1 MRGKL
6 FAVFLF
12 LLSFAVWSH
21 AGINATF
28 GQAVKSGT
36 EYTFPNLAVNTSVP
50 TEKIYSISMWYSA
63 GRGTFALPATL
74 PNDWYKSYDSEGS
87 FSMTI
92 YDGATPQEVQD
103 FLRQVKMQ
111 LTGGTTSAVIV
122 VELCE
127 RLSYGEAV
135 AVRSQEVSEAE
146 SEPCKTALGY
156 IGVEVK
162 KEASV
167 NGGSINNGTMPSPV
181 KVVLGDEIEYKI
193 TASVLSASPSFP
205 PPPPMAPMFLSEAME
220 PVNNDGNVI
229 IIEDKLPE
237 GVTLVDGSITSG
249 GVLETDVVKWKLKGL
264 TGNQVTVSFK
274 VRPKAGVDPSAIG
287 IIENKATVTYA
298 SILPDK
304 PIPEPIPEPRKPQPK
319 PRPQPQS
326 GHLVHVRAAGAELL
340 DVWFAEETNST
351 YHQKSVCR
359 VQFVVDPAAGGALV
373 GGADQLIDYGT
384 KPAAGVTV
392 TPSGTSYKFKGWKH
406 GEITSLK
413 PGEAAV
419 PAASGPAGDANW
431 YTTVDV
437 KGNVTFTAEM
447 ELQGWKIE
455 YDFNDDKT
463 TSGGKMPEVPNKPDL
478 LNQYP
483 SGYTLPAP
491 PALNPSIEVK
501 PSPERIGYFF
511 SGWNTLDT
519 DFSAGLPIILSSSGG
534 DVKITAKWRVK
545 RFGIGYELYGGVAP
559 GTPNPTEYTIETLP
573 IKVEHAPTR
582 AGYTFVGWTNDRF
595 APTTQMTIDVPLK
608 DANGVYTQ
616 DSLTFHAHWH
626 KKLVVDTATCEAPLH
641 LKGLPGAKGY
651 KWEYIV
657 SATEKK
663 EVGNAQAFDAG
674 KSGTYVL
681 TTDYGT
687 VSVKDTFK
695 VLFAFEGKQEL
706 KHNNNIAAKIGR
718 KQEFYVKMDTVGRK
732 VSYKWSLAEGDTTH
746 SMKGDSL
753 YVVFGTSGKKDV
765 MVEITVTLPGGL
777 ICKKELAASITISEK
792 YNGFFVDQNVQGGRE
807 DGSSWA
813 NAYRRIEQALDKA
826 RAGDC
831 VWVARGTYTPPKGK
845 SYEMKYDSVE
855 VYGGFGAWE
864 SYLHE
869 RVFASNQTILQCSNG
884 GSSVIVIE
892 GSKGMRWDGFI
903 VEQGNATQGGGIL
916 NKNGQVT
923 IANCIIRNN
932 RAEQGG
938 GIYNGHGGDAIIFNT
953 EISGNTAT
961 EGAGMYNLSADPRL
975 TNVTISGNLASG
987 EGGGLY
993 NDGSNPDVRNTIIWD
1008 NRAGKHPNVSN
1019 KTSTPAFSFSL
1030 IERDRAGWDVAL
1042 GADHGGNV
1050 NGSPV
1055 FRRRGF
1061 DEDGSMR
1068 QGNYRLGAGSAAEN
1082 QGYNYY
1088 VLFEKTRDAHL
1099 PTLGQSVYHKGIPYD
1114 LSGLSRIID
1123 DRVDIGAYEYAPNI
1137 AFPKVSRE
1145 IVIPTVKGLIFQPA
1159 PGIHYVNTGDDFTFT
1174 VKEEQAGNVLKAGEK
1189 KRLIERLKITTGD
1202 PVRDKDGIKMTENE
1216 DGSVTVKLIKVTS
1229 GIVLTVDP
1237 HATSSAI
1244 ISGEKVWSYEG
1255 QVLLS
1260 VKASTGVRIYD
1271 LKGQL
1276 VDARKVDAGETAIA
1290 LPEGIYLVRIADRSY
1305 KVIVR

>member
-12 LLSFAVWSH
+12 LLGFAVLSH
-21 AGINATF
+21 AEINATF
-28 GQAVKSGT
+28 GKAVKSGT
-36 EYTFPNLAVNTSVP
+36 EYTFPNLTVSSSTP
-50 TEKIYSISMWYSA
+50 TERIYQISMWYDA
-63 GRGTFALPATL
+63 GRGTFALPTTI
-74 PNDWYKSYDSEGS
+74 PSDWNKDYDSEGH
-87 FSMTI
+87 FTFTI
-92 YDGATPQEVQD
+92 YNGVTPQEIQN

-111 LTGGTTSAVIV
+111 LADGTTSAVIAV
-122 VELCE
+122 DLCNQPIH
-127 RLSYGEAV
+127 GEAV
-135 AVRSQEVSEAE
+135 AVRSQDV
-146 SEPCKTALGY
+146 PCKMSLGY
-156 IGVEVK
+156 IGIEVK

-167 NGGSINNGTMPSPV
+167 NGGSVNNGTMASPV
-181 KVVLGDEIEYKI
+181 SIILGDEIEYRI
-193 TASVLSASPSFP
+193 TASVLP
-205 PPPPMAPMFLSEAME
+205 PPPPPTPMSLSEAMD
-220 PVNNDGNVI
+220 PVNNDDNVI
-229 IIEDKLPE
+229 LIEDKLPE
-237 GVTLVDGSITSG
+237 GVVLVDGSISSG
-249 GVLETDVVKWKLKGL
+249 GVLEADIIKWKLENL
-264 TGNQVTVSFK
+264 TGNEVTVSFK
-274 VRPKAGVDPSAIG
+274 VRPKAGVNASAIG
-287 IIENKATVTYA
+287 IIENKATVTYKRK
-298 SILPDK
+298 IGNMP
-304 PIPEPIPEPRKPQPK
+304 PEPH
-319 PRPQPQS
+319 RPGS
-326 GHLVHVRAAGAELL
+326 FMDTRASQADRLETL
-340 DVWFAEETNST
+340 FSEETNTT
-351 YHQKSVCR
+351 YHKKAVCT
-359 VQFVVDPAAGGALV
+359 VKFVVDPVAGGVLNN
-373 GGADQLIDYGT
+373 GDDQVIDYGT
-384 KPAAGVTV
+384 RPSAGVTV
-392 TPSGTSYKFKGWKH
+392 TPSSASYKFKGWKH
-406 GEITSLK
+406 GGFTSLK
-413 PGEAAV
+413 AGEAAV
-419 PAASGPAGDANW
+419 PGASGPSGDANW
-431 YTTVDV
+431 YTTIDV
-437 KGNVTFTAEM
+437 KGDVTFTAEM

-463 TSGGKMPEVPNKPDL
+463 TPGGKMPEVPNKADL
-478 LNQYP
+478 LNKYP
-483 SGYTLPAP
+483 SEYTLPAP
-491 PALNPSIEVK
+491 PAPAPSIEVK

-511 SGWNTLDT
+511 YGWNALDT
-519 DFSAGLPIILSSSGG
+519 DFGIGVPIILSPAGG
-534 DVKITAKWRVK
+534 DVKITAKWAPN
-545 RFGIGYELYGGVAP
+545 RFGIGYDLHGGVAP

-573 IKVEHAPTR
+573 EKVQHAPTR
-582 AGYTFVGWTNDRF
+582 ADYTFVGWTNDRF
-595 APTTQMTIDVPLK
+595 APTTQMTVDIPLK

-626 KKLVVDTATCEAPLH
+626 KKLVVDTVTCEAPLK
-641 LKGLPGAKGY
+641 LKGQPGAKSY

-663 EVGNAQAFDAG
+663 EVGNAQNFDAG

-681 TTDYGT
+681 TTNYGS
-687 VSVKDTFK
+687 VSVEDTFK

-706 KHNNNIAAKIGR
+706 KNNSDIAAKIGR

-732 VSYKWSLAEGDTTH
+732 VSYKWLLAEGDTTH

-753 YVVFGTSGKKDV
+753 YVVFRTSGKKDV
-765 MVEITVTLPGGL
+765 AVEITVTLPGGL
-777 ICKKELAASITISEK
+777 ICKKELTASINISEK
-792 YNGFFVDQNVQGGRE
+792 YNGFFVDQNVVGGRE

-831 VWVARGTYTPPKGK
+831 VWVARGRYTPPKGK

-938 GIYNGHGGDAIIFNT
+938 GIYNGHGGNAIIFNT

-993 NDGSNPDVRNTIIWD
+993 NDGSNPDVRNTILWG

-1082 QGYNYY
+1082 QGLNRY
-1088 VLFEKTRDAHL
+1088 VYMEKTRDAYL
-1099 PTLGQSVYHKGIPYD
+1099 PTLSGSVYHSGFLYD
-1114 LSGLSRIID
+1114 LSGRNRIVED
-1123 DRVDIGAYEYAPNI
+1123 CVDIGAYEYAPDVY
-1137 AFPKVSRE
+1137 FPKISRE
-1145 IVIPTVKGLIFQPA
+1145 IVIPTVKGLIFQPG

-1202 PVRDKDGIKMTENE
+1202 PIRDKHGVKMTENE

-1229 GIVLTVDP
+1229 RIVLTVDP

-1290 LPEGIYLVRIADRSY
+1290 LPQGIYLVRIADRSY

>member
-12 LLSFAVWSH
+12 LIGFAMLSH
-21 AGINATF
+21 AQNSIVVNLGD
-28 GQAVKSGT
+28 AVKHQEGSGVY
-36 EYTFPNLAVNTSVP
+36 YTFPNLNVNAGAGVLIKSIKLDFKQGTATYSLPPGWVSKPILDYVP
-50 TEKIYSISMWYSA
+50 YSYIFENEDGASASDVQNFLRNIKYTFESQYKGGELGVQVCNYIYPME
-63 GRGTFALPATL
+63 PMV
-74 PNDWYKSYDSEGS
+74 PQSYDIS
-87 FSMTI
+87 TR
-92 YDGATPQEVQD
+92 V
-103 FLRQVKMQ
+103 
-111 LTGGTTSAVIV
+111 SAVD
-122 VELCE
+122 
-127 RLSYGEAV
+127 
-135 AVRSQEVSEAE
+135 EVCSDFVPIRFGFE
-146 SEPCKTALGY
+146 SAKS
-156 IGVEVK
+156 
-162 KEASV
+162 ASV
-167 NGGSINNGTMPSPV
+167 NGVANNGTSTAPV
-181 KVVLGDEIEYKI
+181 EVILGDEIEYRI
-193 TASVLSASPSFP
+193 NAVNASPEFYGGGEFAATRTDNVQLRQGEY
-205 PPPPMAPMFLSEAME
+205 APHEVSTI
-220 PVNNDGNVI
+220 V
-229 IIEDKLPE
+229 IEDVLPE
-237 GVTLVDGSITSG
+237 GVELVGNPDNN
-249 GVLETDVVKWKLKGL
+249 GVFEASTRTIRWELTDVPRGEDR
-264 TGNQVTVSFK
+264 TVSFK
-274 VRPKAGVDPSAIG
+274 VKLKVPLIAAYYQNVM
-287 IIENKATVTYA
+287 ENKATVTTKWQDMMLTRGETDVSTRNLA
-298 SILPDK
+298 
-304 PIPEPIPEPRKPQPK
+304 
-319 PRPQPQS
+319 
-326 GHLVHVRAAGAELL
+326 L
-340 DVWFAEETNST
+340 DGMNEYVSVTNST
-351 YHQKSVCR
+351 FHQRAVCT
-359 VQFVVDPAAGGALV
+359 VKFAVDPAAGGTLT
-373 GGADQLIDYGT
+373 GGEDQVIDYGT

-406 GEITSLK
+406 GGFTSLK

-478 LNQYP
+478 LNKYP

-491 PALNPSIEVK
+491 PAINPSIEVK

-511 SGWNTLDT
+511 YGWNALDT
-519 DFSAGLPIILSSSGG
+519 DFGIGVPIILSPAGG
-534 DVKITAKWRVK
+534 DVKITAEWAPN
-545 RFGIGYELYGGVAP
+545 RFGIGYDLHGGVAS

-582 AGYTFVGWTNDRF
+582 AGHTFVGWTNDRF
-595 APTTQMTIDVPLK
+595 APTTQMTVDIPLK
-608 DANGVYTQ
+608 DAKGVYTQ

-626 KKLVVDTATCEAPLH
+626 KKLVVDTATCEAPLK

-657 SATEKK
+657 SVTEKK
-663 EVGNAQAFDAG
+663 EVGNAQTFDAG

-681 TTDYGT
+681 TTNYGS
-687 VSVKDTFK
+687 VSVEDTFK

-706 KHNNNIAAKIGR
+706 KNNGDIAAKIGR

-732 VSYKWSLAEGDTTH
+732 VSYKWSVAEGDTTH

-765 MVEITVTLPGGL
+765 AVEITVTLPSGL
-777 ICKKELAASITISEK
+777 ICKKELTASINISEK

-869 RVFASNQTILQCSNG
+869 RVFASNQTILQSSNG
-884 GSSVIVIE
+884 GSSVIIIE

-903 VEQGNATQGGGIL
+903 VEQGNATRGGGIL

-938 GIYNGHGGDAIIFNT
+938 GIYNGDGGDAVVFNT
-953 EISGNTAT
+953 EISGNTAN
-961 EGAGMYNLSADPRL
+961 EGAGMYNRSAHPRL

-993 NDGSNPDVRNTIIWD
+993 NDGSNPDVRNTILWG
-1008 NRAGKHPNVSN
+1008 NRAGKHPNISN
-1019 KTSTPAFSFSL
+1019 KTSVPTFSFSL
-1030 IERDRAGWDVAL
+1030 IEKDRAGWDVAL

-1050 NGSPV
+1050 DGSPV

-1068 QGNYRLGAGSAAEN
+1068 QGDYRLGAGSAAEN
-1082 QGYNYY
+1082 QGYNRY

-1123 DRVDIGAYEYAPNI
+1123 DRVDIGAYEYAPNTT
-1137 AFPKVSRE
+1137 FPKVSRE
-1145 IVIPTVKGLIFQPA
+1145 IVIPTIKGLIFQPA

-1174 VKEEQAGNVLKAGEK
+1174 VKEEQTGNVLKAGEK

>member
-12 LLSFAVWSH
+12 LIGFAMLSH
-21 AGINATF
+21 AQNSIVVNLGD
-28 GQAVKSGT
+28 AVKHEEASGVY
-36 EYTFPNLAVNTSVP
+36 YTFPNLNVNAGAGVLIKSIKLDFKQGTATYSLPSGWVSKPILGSVSYSYVFENESGSSASDVQNFLRSIKY
-50 TEKIYSISMWYSA
+50 TFDAQYKGGELSVQVCNFIYPMEPMA
-63 GRGTFALPATL
+63 PR
-74 PNDWYKSYDSEGS
+74 SYDISTRAAAVDEVCSEFVPIRFG
-87 FSMTI
+87 F
-92 YDGATPQEVQD
+92 
-103 FLRQVKMQ
+103 
-111 LTGGTTSAVIV
+111 
-122 VELCE
+122 
-127 RLSYGEAV
+127 
-135 AVRSQEVSEAE
+135 E
-146 SEPCKTALGY
+146 STKS
-156 IGVEVK
+156 
-162 KEASV
+162 ASV
-167 NGGSINNGTMPSPV
+167 NGVANNGTSAMPV
-181 KVVLGDEIEYKI
+181 KVILGDEIEYRI
-193 TASVLSASPSFP
+193 NA
-205 PPPPMAPMFLSEAME
+205 
-220 PVNNDGNVI
+220 VNAATVGNDGGGMAVTDRTENVQLRQSEYFPYQTSTLLI
-229 IIEDKLPE
+229 VDVLPDGLE
-237 GVTLVDGSITSG
+237 LVGNPDNNGVFEASTRTIRWEL
-249 GVLETDVVKWKLKGL
+249 TDVPWGEDR
-264 TGNQVTVSFK
+264 TVSFK
-274 VRPKAGVDPSAIG
+274 VKLKEPLIAAYYQNIM
-287 IIENKATVTYA
+287 ENKATVTTKWQDMM
-298 SILPDK
+298 LTRG
-304 PIPEPIPEPRKPQPK
+304 E
-319 PRPQPQS
+319 
-326 GHLVHVRAAGAELL
+326 AEVSMRNMAL
-340 DVWFAEETNST
+340 DGMKEYVSVTNST
-351 YHQKSVCR
+351 FHQRSVCT
-359 VQFVVDPAAGGALV
+359 VKFVVDPVAGGVLNN
-373 GGADQLIDYGT
+373 GDDQVIDYGT
-384 KPAAGVTV
+384 RPSAGVTV
-392 TPSGTSYKFKGWKH
+392 TPSGSSYKFKGWKH
-406 GEITSLK
+406 GGFTSLK

-431 YTTVDV
+431 YTTIDV
-437 KGNVTFTAEM
+437 KGDVTFTAEM
-447 ELQGWKIE
+447 ELQGYSIT
-455 YDFNDDKT
+455 YDYNDKALSPKGET
-463 TSGGKMPEVPNKPDL
+463 MPLATPPGTANPT
-478 LNQYP
+478 
-483 SGYTLPAP
+483 GY
-491 PALNPSIEVK
+491 
-501 PSPERIGYFF
+501 
-511 SGWNTLDT
+511 
-519 DFSAGLPIILSSSGG
+519 
-534 DVKITAKWRVK
+534 ITAEIPVSGIELNDPIREGYQFVNWQISSDNSTISPWISRIIPAGTQGNLTCQALWAPN
-545 RFGIGYELYGGVAP
+545 RFGIGYDLHGGVAS

-573 IKVEHAPTR
+573 EKVQHAPTR
-582 AGYTFVGWTNDRF
+582 ADYTFVGWTNDRF
-595 APTTQMTIDVPLK
+595 APTTQMTVDIPLK
-608 DANGVYTQ
+608 DAKGVYTQ

-626 KKLVVDTATCEAPLH
+626 KKLVVDTVTCEAPLK
-641 LKGLPGAKGY
+641 LKGQPGAKSY

-663 EVGNAQAFDAG
+663 EVGNAQNFDAG

-681 TTDYGT
+681 TTNYGS
-687 VSVKDTFK
+687 VSVEDTFK

-706 KHNNNIAAKIGR
+706 KNNSNIAAKIGK

-732 VSYKWSLAEGDTTH
+732 VSYKWLLAEGDTTH

-765 MVEITVTLPGGL
+765 AIEITVTLPGGL
-777 ICKKELAASITISEK
+777 ICKKELTASINISEK
-792 YNGFFVDQNVQGGRE
+792 YNGFFVDQNVVGGRE

-831 VWVARGTYTPPKGK
+831 VWVARGRYTPPKGK

-916 NKNGQVT
+916 NRNGQVT

-938 GIYNGHGGDAIIFNT
+938 GIYNGNGGNAVIFNT

-993 NDGSNPDVRNTIIWD
+993 NDGSNPDVRNTIIWG

-1019 KTSTPAFSFSL
+1019 TSSTPAFSFSL

-1061 DEDGSMR
+1061 DEDGTMR
-1068 QGNYRLGAGSAAEN
+1068 QGDYRLGAGGAAEN
-1082 QGYNYY
+1082 QGLNRY
-1088 VLFEKTRDAHL
+1088 VYMEKTRDAYL
-1099 PTLGQSVYHKGIPYD
+1099 PTLSGSVYHSGFLYD
-1114 LSGLSRIID
+1114 LSGRNRIVED
-1123 DRVDIGAYEYAPNI
+1123 CVDIGAYEYAPDVY
-1137 AFPKVSRE
+1137 FPKISRE
-1145 IVIPTVKGLIFQPA
+1145 IVIPTVKGLIFQPG

-1202 PVRDKDGIKMTENE
+1202 PIRDKHGIKMTENE

-1229 GIVLTVDP
+1229 RIVLTVDP

-1276 VDARKVDAGETAIA
+1276 VDARKVEAGETAIA

>member
-1 MRGKL
+1 M
-6 FAVFLF
+6 
-12 LLSFAVWSH
+12 
-21 AGINATF
+21 
-28 GQAVKSGT
+28 
-36 EYTFPNLAVNTSVP
+36 
-50 TEKIYSISMWYSA
+50 
-63 GRGTFALPATL
+63 
-74 PNDWYKSYDSEGS
+74 
-87 FSMTI
+87 
-92 YDGATPQEVQD
+92 
-103 FLRQVKMQ
+103 
-111 LTGGTTSAVIV
+111 
-122 VELCE
+122 
-127 RLSYGEAV
+127 
-135 AVRSQEVSEAE
+135 
-146 SEPCKTALGY
+146 
-156 IGVEVK
+156 
-162 KEASV
+162 
-167 NGGSINNGTMPSPV
+167 PV
-181 KVVLGDEIEYKI
+181 KVILGDEIEYRI
-193 TASVLSASPSFP
+193 NA
-205 PPPPMAPMFLSEAME
+205 
-220 PVNNDGNVI
+220 VNAATVGNDGGGMAVTDRTENVQLRQSEYFPYQTSTLLI
-229 IIEDKLPE
+229 VDVLPDGLE
-237 GVTLVDGSITSG
+237 LVGNPDNNGVFEASTRTIRWEL
-249 GVLETDVVKWKLKGL
+249 TDVPWGEDR
-264 TGNQVTVSFK
+264 TVSFK
-274 VRPKAGVDPSAIG
+274 VKLKEPLIAAYYQNIM
-287 IIENKATVTYA
+287 ENKATVTTKWQDMM
-298 SILPDK
+298 LTRG
-304 PIPEPIPEPRKPQPK
+304 E
-319 PRPQPQS
+319 
-326 GHLVHVRAAGAELL
+326 AEVSMRNMAL
-340 DVWFAEETNST
+340 DGMKEYVSVTNST
-351 YHQKSVCR
+351 FHQRSVCT
-359 VQFVVDPAAGGALV
+359 VKFVVDPVAGGVLNN
-373 GGADQLIDYGT
+373 GDDQVIDYGT
-384 KPAAGVTV
+384 RPSAGVTV
-392 TPSGTSYKFKGWKH
+392 TPSGSSYKFKGWKH
-406 GEITSLK
+406 GGFTSLK

-431 YTTVDV
+431 YTTIDV
-437 KGNVTFTAEM
+437 KGDVTFTAEM
-447 ELQGWKIE
+447 ELQGYSIT
-455 YDFNDDKT
+455 YDYNDKALSPKGET
-463 TSGGKMPEVPNKPDL
+463 MPLATPPGTANPT
-478 LNQYP
+478 
-483 SGYTLPAP
+483 GY
-491 PALNPSIEVK
+491 
-501 PSPERIGYFF
+501 
-511 SGWNTLDT
+511 
-519 DFSAGLPIILSSSGG
+519 
-534 DVKITAKWRVK
+534 ITAEIPVSGIELNDPIREGYQFVNWQISSDNSTISPWISRIIPAGTQGNLTCQALWAPN
-545 RFGIGYELYGGVAP
+545 RFGIGYDLHGGVAS

-573 IKVEHAPTR
+573 EKVQHAPTR
-582 AGYTFVGWTNDRF
+582 ADYTFVGWTNDRF
-595 APTTQMTIDVPLK
+595 APTTQMTVDIPLK
-608 DANGVYTQ
+608 DAKGVYTQ

-626 KKLVVDTATCEAPLH
+626 KKLVVDTVTCEAPLK
-641 LKGLPGAKGY
+641 LKGQPGAKSY

-663 EVGNAQAFDAG
+663 EVGNAQNFDAG

-681 TTDYGT
+681 TTNYGS
-687 VSVKDTFK
+687 VSVEDTFK

-706 KHNNNIAAKIGR
+706 KNNSNIAAKIGK

-732 VSYKWSLAEGDTTH
+732 VSYKWLLAEGDTTH

-765 MVEITVTLPGGL
+765 AIEITVTLPGGL
-777 ICKKELAASITISEK
+777 ICKKELTASINISEK
-792 YNGFFVDQNVQGGRE
+792 YNGFFVDQNVVGGRE

-831 VWVARGTYTPPKGK
+831 VWVARGRYTPPKGK

-916 NKNGQVT
+916 NRNGQVT

-938 GIYNGHGGDAIIFNT
+938 GIYNGNGGNAVIFNT

-993 NDGSNPDVRNTIIWD
+993 NDGSNPDVRNTIIWG

-1019 KTSTPAFSFSL
+1019 TSSTPAFSFSL

-1061 DEDGSMR
+1061 DEDGTMR
-1068 QGNYRLGAGSAAEN
+1068 QGDYRLGAGGAAEN
-1082 QGYNYY
+1082 QGLNRY
-1088 VLFEKTRDAHL
+1088 VYMEKTRDAYL
-1099 PTLGQSVYHKGIPYD
+1099 PTLSGSVYHSGFLYD
-1114 LSGLSRIID
+1114 LSGRNRIVED
-1123 DRVDIGAYEYAPNI
+1123 CVDIGAYEYAPDVY
-1137 AFPKVSRE
+1137 FPKISRE
-1145 IVIPTVKGLIFQPA
+1145 IVIPTVKGLIFQPG

-1202 PVRDKDGIKMTENE
+1202 PIRDKHGIKMTENE

-1229 GIVLTVDP
+1229 RIVLTVDP

-1276 VDARKVDAGETAIA
+1276 VDARKVEAGETAIA

>member
-12 LLSFAVWSH
+12 LLGFAVLSH
-21 AGINATF
+21 ADVN
-28 GQAVKSGT
+28 VKLNEAKKEGSVYFFPDLTVTTNPADLLLKEITVSFRDGNIIWPVPMPSGWQ
-36 EYTFPNLAVNTSVP
+36 EESQ
-50 TEKIYSISMWYSA
+50 
-63 GRGTFALPATL
+63 
-74 PNDWYKSYDSEGS
+74 YDSKV
-87 FSMTI
+87 I
-92 YDGATPQEVQD
+92 VIQDGAGATDIQT
-103 FLRQVKMQ
+103 FLRKTKFS
-111 LTGGTTSAVIV
+111 LSSGKKGGDVYIRICTSPTLSGPPIPHPIPNSGSLSNTRVAAIDECEDAGAVF
-122 VELCE
+122 
-127 RLSYGEAV
+127 GF
-135 AVRSQEVSEAE
+135 E
-146 SEPCKTALGY
+146 STKT
-156 IGVEVK
+156 
-162 KEASV
+162 ASV
-167 NGGSINNGTMPSPV
+167 NTGPVQNGTATAPV
-181 KVVLGDEIEYKI
+181 KVLLGDVITYEIKAVNASPEHSESGEMVSL
-193 TASVLSASPSFP
+193 TAAGLRQEEFESPVPSASG
-205 PPPPMAPMFLSEAME
+205 LSTL
-220 PVNNDGNVI
+220 

-237 GVTLVDGSITSG
+237 GLELVPGSISDGGVESG
-249 GVLETDVVKWKLKGL
+249 GMIKWELTDVP
-264 TGNQVTVSFK
+264 
-274 VRPKAGVDPSAIG
+274 RAEDR
-287 IIENKATVTYA
+287 TVTFKA
-298 SILPDK
+298 RLKTPL
-304 PIPEPIPEPRKPQPK
+304 IPAYYQNVMKNTAKVTSRWTVYIPEPR
-319 PRPQPQS
+319 S
-326 GHLVHVRAAGAELL
+326 GEISMRSEEVHEYSSQT
-340 DVWFAEETNST
+340 DTT
-351 YHQKSVCR
+351 YHQRAVCT
-359 VQFVVDPAAGGALV
+359 VKFVVDPAAGGALV
-373 GGADQLIDYGT
+373 GGDDQVLDYGT

-392 TPSGTSYKFKGWKH
+392 TPSGASYKFKGWKH
-406 GEITSLK
+406 GGFTSLK
-413 PGEAAV
+413 AGEAAV
-419 PAASGPAGDANW
+419 PATSGPAGDADW

-437 KGNVTFTAEM
+437 KGDVTFTAEM
-447 ELQGWKIE
+447 ELQGYTIT
-455 YDFNDDKT
+455 YDYNDQALSPKGET
-463 TSGGKMPEVPNKPDL
+463 MPL
-478 LNQYP
+478 A
-483 SGYTLPAP
+483 TP
-491 PALNPSIEVK
+491 PAVANPTGYITGTIPAEGITLNLPTRTGFVCVNWEITSDDSSIA
-501 PSPERIGYFF
+501 S
-511 SGWNTLDT
+511 WT
-519 DFSAGLPIILSSSGG
+519 DKFIPQGTKGNLVCKAQWVP
-534 DVKITAKWRVK
+534 K
-545 RFGIGYELYGGVAP
+545 RFGIGYDLQGGIAST
-559 GTPNPTEYTIETLP
+559 TPNPVKYSLLTLP
-573 IKVEHAPTR
+573 EAINNKPTR
-582 AGYTFVGWTNDRF
+582 AGYAFIGWKGVASVGMSARI
-595 APTTQMTIDVPLK
+595 APTASRSVSINVKTGETW
-608 DANGVYTQ
+608 TQ
-616 DSLTFHAHWH
+616 DSLAFSAVWH
-626 KKLVVDTATCEAPLH
+626 KTLVVDTVNCEPPLT
-641 LKGLPGAKGY
+641 LRGVSGAK
-651 KWEYIV
+651 EYTWQLHP
-657 SATEKK
+657 AGTELAKTQHY
-663 EVGNAQAFDAG
+663 NAD

-681 TTDYGT
+681 LTNYGDT
-687 VSVKDTFK
+687 VVKDTFK
-695 VLFAFEGKQEL
+695 VKFAFEGKQEL
-706 KHNNNIAAKIGR
+706 QNNGDIAAKIGR

-732 VSYKWSLAEGDTTH
+732 VSYKWSVAEGDTTH

-765 MVEITVTLPGGL
+765 AVEITVTLPGGL
-777 ICKKELAASITISEK
+777 ICKKELTASINISEK

-869 RVFASNQTILQCSNG
+869 RVFASNQTILQSSQG

-892 GSKGMRWDGFI
+892 GSQGMRWDGFI

-938 GIYNGHGGDAIIFNT
+938 GIYNGNGGNAVIYNT

-993 NDGSNPDVRNTIIWD
+993 NDGSNPDVRNTILWG
-1008 NRAGKHPNVSN
+1008 NRAGKHPNISN
-1019 KTSTPAFSFSL
+1019 KTSMPSFSFSL
-1030 IERDRAGWDVAL
+1030 IEKDRAGWDVAL
-1042 GADHGGNV
+1042 GADNGGNV
-1050 NGSPV
+1050 DGNPV

-1061 DEDGSMR
+1061 DEDGNMR
-1068 QGNYRLGAGSAAEN
+1068 QGDYRLGTGSAAQD
-1082 QGYNYY
+1082 QGQNRY

-1099 PTLGQSVYHKGIPYD
+1099 PTLNGSVYHRGFAYD
-1114 LSGLSRIID
+1114 LSGMSRIID

-1216 DGSVTVKLIKVTS
+1216 DGSVMVKLIKVTS

-1276 VDARKVDAGETAIA
+1276 VDARKVEAGETAIA

>member
-1 MRGKL
+1 MR
-6 FAVFLF
+6 VE
-12 LLSFAVWSH
+12 
-21 AGINATF
+21 ICN
-28 GQAVKSGT
+28 
-36 EYTFPNLAVNTSVP
+36 Y
-50 TEKIYSISMWYSA
+50 IYPMEPMA
-63 GRGTFALPATL
+63 PQ
-74 PNDWYKSYDSEGS
+74 SYDIS
-87 FSMTI
+87 TR
-92 YDGATPQEVQD
+92 AA
-103 FLRQVKMQ
+103 
-111 LTGGTTSAVIV
+111 AVD
-122 VELCE
+122 EEFCGYAST
-127 RLSYGEAV
+127 RFGF
-135 AVRSQEVSEAE
+135 E
-146 SEPCKTALGY
+146 STKS
-156 IGVEVK
+156 
-162 KEASV
+162 ASV
-167 NGGSINNGTMPSPV
+167 NGVANNGTSAMPV
-181 KVVLGDEIEYKI
+181 KVILGDEIEYRI
-193 TASVLSASPSFP
+193 NAVNAAPEFYGGGEFVATRTDNVQLRQGEYAPHELSTI
-205 PPPPMAPMFLSEAME
+205 
-220 PVNNDGNVI
+220 V
-229 IIEDKLPE
+229 IEDVLPE
-237 GVTLVDGSITSG
+237 GVELVGSPDNNGVFDANTRKIRWELMNVPRG
-249 GVLETDVVKWKLKGL
+249 GNRTVTFKVKLKVPL
-264 TGNQVTVSFK
+264 IAAYYQNVM
-274 VRPKAGVDPSAIG
+274 
-287 IIENKATVTYA
+287 ENKATVTTKWVDMMLTRGEVEVATRNMDADGTNEYV
-298 SILPDK
+298 S
-304 PIPEPIPEPRKPQPK
+304 
-319 PRPQPQS
+319 
-326 GHLVHVRAAGAELL
+326 V
-340 DVWFAEETNST
+340 TNST
-351 YHQKSVCR
+351 FHQRAVCT
-359 VQFVVDPAAGGALV
+359 VKFVVDPATGGALTD
-373 GGADQLIDYGT
+373 GNDQVIDYGT

-392 TPSGTSYKFKGWKH
+392 TPSDASYKFKGWKH
-406 GEITSLK
+406 GGFTSLK
-413 PGEAAV
+413 AGEAAV

-437 KGNVTFTAEM
+437 KGDVTFTAEM

-463 TSGGKMPEVPNKPDL
+463 TPGGKMPEVPNKPDL
-478 LNQYP
+478 LNKYP

-491 PALNPSIEVK
+491 PATNPSIEVK

-519 DFSAGLPIILSSSGG
+519 DFSAGAPIILSSAGG

-545 RFGIGYELYGGVAP
+545 RFGIGYELYGGMAP

-595 APTTQMTIDVPLK
+595 APTTQMAVDIPLK

-626 KKLVVDTATCEAPLH
+626 KKLVVDTATCEAPLT

-651 KWEYIV
+651 KWEYII

-663 EVGNAQAFDAG
+663 EVGKAQTFDAG

-687 VSVKDTFK
+687 VSVEDTFK

-706 KHNNNIAAKIGR
+706 KNNNNIPAKIGR
-718 KQEFYVKMDTVGRK
+718 KQEFYVKMDTTGRK

-765 MVEITVTLPGGL
+765 SVEIAVTLPSGL

-869 RVFASNQTILQCSNG
+869 RVFASNQTILQRSNG

-892 GSKGMRWDGFI
+892 GSQGMRWDGFI

-932 RAEQGG
+932 RADQGG
-938 GIYNGHGGDAIIFNT
+938 GLYNGDGGHAVIFNT
-953 EISGNTAT
+953 EISGNTAND
-961 EGAGMYNLSADPRL
+961 GAGMYNRSAHPRL

-993 NDGSNPDVRNTIIWD
+993 NDGSNPDVRNTILWD
-1008 NRAGKHPNVSN
+1008 NRAGKYPNISN
-1019 KTSTPAFSFSL
+1019 KSSMPTFSFSL
-1030 IERDRAGWDVAL
+1030 IEKDRAGWDVAL
-1042 GADHGGNV
+1042 GADQGGNV
-1050 NGSPV
+1050 DGSPV

-1068 QGNYRLGAGSAAEN
+1068 EGDYRLGAGSAAEN
-1082 QGYNYY
+1082 QGYNRY

-1145 IVIPTVKGLIFQPA
+1145 IVIPTIKGLIFQPA

-1174 VKEEQAGNVLKAGEK
+1174 VKEEQTGNVLKAGEK

-1202 PVRDKDGIKMTENE
+1202 PIRDKDGIKMTENE

-1229 GIVLTVDP
+1229 GIVLAVDP
-1237 HATSSAI
+1237 NTTSSAI

-1255 QVLLS
+1255 HVLLS
-1260 VKASTGVRIYD
+1260 VKASTDVRIYD
-1271 LKGQL
+1271 LNGQL
-1276 VDARKVDAGETAIA
+1276 VDTRRVNAGETAIP
-1290 LPEGIYLVRIADRSY
+1290 LPQGIYLVRIADRSY
-1305 KVIVR
+1305 KVILR